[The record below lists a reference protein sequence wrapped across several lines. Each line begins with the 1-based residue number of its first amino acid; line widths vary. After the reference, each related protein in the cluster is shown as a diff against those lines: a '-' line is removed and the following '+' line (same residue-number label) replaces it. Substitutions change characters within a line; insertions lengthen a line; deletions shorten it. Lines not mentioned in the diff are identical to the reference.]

1 MMKKSVLSLLAVC
14 ALSALAAG
22 EAVVTADILNARR
35 EPSVKAPVRFR
46 FKKGESVRVLAEKEN
61 NWLEVALPER
71 APVYVSEAYVVGGK
85 ALKDVKM
92 FAGKGGSF
100 PVWGE
105 LKKGDAVKLIDDR
118 AYGWV
123 RIVPPES
130 LKVYVCSLYV
140 KLDGSPEAVKPAVKP
155 EEKPEAVK
163 PAVKPEK
170 KPEAVKPAVKPEEKP
185 EAAKPAVKP
194 EEKPET
200 VKPAVKPEEKPE
212 AAKPAAKPDA
222 ALISLGIAKDSEG
235 TEVGL
240 SGMLMRVGTS
250 KNRATDFALIGNNS
264 NLGFIHAPG
273 QDLKPL
279 EGKDV
284 KVVGTAFRIPKW
296 HAPVVLAR
304 TVEPIR

>member
-35 EPSVKAPVRFR
+35 EPSVKAPVMFR

-185 EAAKPAVKP
+185 EAAKPA
-194 EEKPET
+194 
-200 VKPAVKPEEKPE
+200 
-212 AAKPAAKPDA
+212 AKPDA

>member
-1 MMKKSVLSLLAVC
+1 MMKKSVWSLLAVC

-35 EPSVKAPVRFR
+35 EPSVKAPVMFR

-140 KLDGSPEAVKPAVKP
+140 KLDGSPEAVKSAVKP
-155 EEKPEAVK
+155 EE
-163 PAVKPEK
+163 

-185 EAAKPAVKP
+185 EAAKPAV
-194 EEKPET
+194 
-200 VKPAVKPEEKPE
+200 
-212 AAKPAAKPDA
+212 KPDA

-284 KVVGTAFRIPKW
+284 KVSGTAFRIPKW